1 MMLLV
6 AALLPVLAT
15 GAGDANG
22 AVKLAV
28 PQVQYRINE
37 ASASRS
43 PWIDANGWQ
52 ILRKPAARFY
62 YDVPAKAAALA
73 AAEAYVY
80 AAHAAIH
87 TDASGIAAFKR
98 MVAFLSSLADVNLS
112 PLANI
117 GVVEDGTAETGELM
131 NLLTRRNLLFRVVTA
146 PNPAFPVNVHL
157 GDQGFP
163 KNEDPSLTAQRI
175 RSELTDEKRL
185 VRLYGSEVVVARLM
199 GGGGRARLHLLNYSD
214 RPVVGLRVRVLG
226 SFPTASISAFGKP
239 GARLQDVGVDGGATE
254 FTIGEMGTYAVVDL
268 AQ

>member
-6 AALLPVLAT
+6 AALLPVLAG
-15 GAGDANG
+15 GASDANG

-52 ILRKPAARFY
+52 ILRKPSAHFY

-73 AAEAYVY
+73 AAEAFAYG
-80 AAHAAIH
+80 AHAAVH
-87 TDASGIAAFKR
+87 TDAGGAAAFKR
-98 MVAFLSSLADVNLS
+98 MVEFLGSLTDLDLPVM
-112 PLANI
+112 ANI
-117 GVVEDGTAETGELM
+117 GVIDDGTGETGELL

-146 PNPAFPVNVHL
+146 PDPALPVNVRL
-157 GDQGFP
+157 GDKNYP
-163 KNEDPSLTAQRI
+163 KNEDPNLLAQRI

-185 VRLYGSEVVVARLM
+185 LRLYGSEVVVARLT
-199 GGGGRARLHLLNYSD
+199 GSGGRARLHLLNYSN

-226 SFPTASISAFGKP
+226 VFPHAAMAAFDKP
-239 GARLQDVGVDGGATE
+239 GARLQDVTTDGGATE
-254 FTIGEMGTYAVVDL
+254 FTIGEMSTYAVVDL
-268 AQ
+268 TP